1 MMDTRTPITV
11 TWSDRTC
18 YELDLYL
25 SGWMAI
31 IVKEAEWIPAIIEK
45 INKSLKKATKIK
57 AT

>member
-1 MMDTRTPITV
+1 MMDIRTLIKV
-11 TWSDRTC
+11 NWSDQTC

-45 INKSLKKATKIK
+45 INKALKATKIK

>member
-1 MMDTRTPITV
+1 MMDTRTPIKV
-11 TWSDRTC
+11 NWSDRTC

-45 INKSLKKATKIK
+45 INKALKKATQIK